1 MATVKQAL
9 VVSGVLSISL
19 GIGGAV
25 AFVLPGHFRASAETA
40 SSTANS
46 AQSLAR
52 EVMVILHRVNLTPET
67 MAAAGLTTT
76 QATSVVR
83 SMGIYYASAENNVQ
97 IRLTTEAANAPIPA
111 SATEAERTAAAE
123 SARDA
128 AEQLKVLLDQ
138 AFEMST
144 ITLEPA
150 LKQKLANMRANKN
163 WGLPLPYLVVAPD
176 ARTPADWAK
185 LRGAL
190 AHVSA
195 AAKEDLTPKAAAV
208 SIVSAADGAAE
219 VVAAKADLANNLAA
233 IKQAWDAEFVQPQT
247 PSQQP

>member
-9 VVSGVLSISL
+9 VLSGVLSVTL
-19 GIGGAV
+19 GVGGGL
-25 AFVLPGHFRASAETA
+25 AFVLPGHWRSAEAA
-40 SSTANS
+40 SSSNS

-67 MAAAGLTTT
+67 MAAAGLTAA
-76 QATSVVR
+76 QATSVMQ
-83 SMGIYYASAENNVQ
+83 SMGIHYAAADNNVQ

-111 SATEAERTAAAE
+111 SATDAERTAAAE

-138 AFEMST
+138 AFTMST
-144 ITLEPA
+144 ITLEPGQ
-150 LKQKLANMRANKN
+150 KQKLANMQANKN

-195 AAKEDLTPKAAAV
+195 AAKQDLTPKAAAV
-208 SIVSAADGAAE
+208 AVVSAADSNPD
-219 VVAAKADLANNLAA
+219 VVAAKADLTSNLAA
-233 IKQAWDAEFVQPQT
+233 IKQAWDAEFASPQ
-247 PSQQP
+247 SSAQQP